1 MKKRILA
8 GLLAG
13 MMCFSLTACSSSKGA
28 AKPES
33 AVNETASEA
42 EQSVETE
49 EEKGT
54 ETKEAAEKPVSGKIT
69 FVHCEGN
76 DKPGFIKLVDE
87 FKAAYPDVELEA
99 SYMVNSELKKN
110 MQINMLAGNL
120 PDVLVFDS
128 PDFATFAAN
137 GYFLDITEYMN
148 EWGEIGNFY
157 EGPLNSVTYD
167 GKIYGLPWY
176 SNNLAI
182 YYNKEMLEKAGV
194 EPPTTWEE
202 VEAAAAKLTKGGVY
216 GFGMALPKSEVAT
229 FQYIPWLYSAGG
241 DMSDLSSAAATEAL
255 TFVSGLV
262 EKGYMS
268 KEVVNWAHGDLE
280 KAFLG
285 KKVAMIEF
293 GSWGL
298 SSLKSAEFE
307 WGVVPMPAKDANGK
321 SITVIGGYDVGISKD
336 CKNLD
341 AALAFLKFIGSK
353 EQGAA
358 YAEAVGCIP
367 VRGDVEEKTFWEE
380 EPMKIFADSMPNA
393 VSRVNPFWP
402 DLSANVQTA
411 IQKAVTG
418 EKTPTEALNEAHEKN
433 AAYWNIK

>member
-8 GLLAG
+8 GVLAG
-13 MMCFSLTACSSSKGA
+13 MMCFSLTACSSSGEA
-28 AKPES
+28 TEPES
-33 AVNETASEA
+33 AANEVASET
-42 EQSVETE
+42 EQDSEAGE
-49 EEKGT
+49 ESTT
-54 ETKEAAEKPVSGKIT
+54 ETGEAAEKAVSGKIT

-76 DKPGFIKLVDE
+76 DKEGFIKLVDE

-137 GYFLDITEYMN
+137 GYFLDITDYMN
-148 EWGEIGNFY
+148 EWGEIDNFY

-182 YYNKEMLEKAGV
+182 YYNKQMLEEAGV

-202 VEAAAAKLTKGGVY
+202 LEEAAAALTKDGVY
-216 GFGMALPKSEVAT
+216 GFGMALPKSEVGT

-241 DMSDLSSAAATEAL
+241 DISDLSSDAAIEAL

-285 KKVAMIEF
+285 EKVAMIEF
-293 GSWGL
+293 GSWGI
-298 SSLKSAEFE
+298 SSLSAAEFE
-307 WGVVPMPAKDANGK
+307 WGVVPMPAKEANGE
-321 SITVIGGYDVGISKD
+321 SITVIGGYNVGISKD
-336 CKNLD
+336 CENID
-341 AALAFLKFIGSK
+341 AALAFLEFIGSK
-353 EQGAA
+353 EQAA
-358 YAEAVGCIP
+358 SYAESVGCIP
-367 VRGDVEEKTFWEE
+367 VRGDVEENEFWEK

-411 IQKAVTG
+411 IQGAVTG
-418 EKTPTEALNEAHEKN
+418 EKTPEEALMEANEKN
-433 AAYWNIK
+433 TAYWNIK